1 MFSVHKKTVSF
12 LTRDCIRLDADLY
25 YPDSLGEF
33 PVLLMRQPYG
43 RKIASTVVYAHPSWY
58 ASQGYLVVIQDVRG
72 RGTSQGEFKLFE
84 NEIEDGFDT
93 INWAAQLPQSN
104 GKVGMYG
111 FSYQGMTQLYAAVH
125 QPPALKTICPA
136 MIAYNLYQDWAYEN
150 GAFCLQMN
158 LGWAIQ
164 LAAETAKLKG
174 DQDTFQ
180 KLYTASHNLPL
191 LDTIPVNPNI
201 LQQLAP
207 DSFYHDWLHRT
218 EDDPY
223 WQNLSP
229 EFLLEKVD
237 LPMLHIGGWFD
248 PHLRGN
254 FKLYQNMKSKS
265 QFPQHLIIGPWG
277 HLPWGRK
284 TGEIDYGKS
293 ASSFID
299 EYQIAWFDYF
309 LKGKSSQLLEKSP
322 IQLFEMG
329 SNQWRNL
336 ETLNSHQ
343 QHIFYLKSNGLA
355 SIQENAGQ
363 LVTDLLVETSENTET
378 IDTIVHDPWR
388 PVPSLGGHAG
398 FPSGSFE
405 RSSIDTRFDVLTY
418 TSQPLTEDL
427 FLQGEIQVEINV
439 QGDAPSFD
447 LCAIVSDVHP
457 DGSVYNF
464 SQGYRRVN
472 DSETKE
478 TITFSLQPICIKLA
492 QGNAIRLS
500 LSGANFP
507 AYAMNSGTNQ
517 FPYQTKLI
525 DYQVITLSVHLGG
538 TALSKII
545 FHLAQKTSN

>member
-1 MFSVHKKTVSF
+1 MFAVHKKTVSF
-12 LTRDCIRLDADLY
+12 LTRDYVRLDADLY

-72 RGTSQGEFKLFE
+72 RGTSQGEFKLFA
-84 NEIEDGFDT
+84 NEIEDGLET

-125 QPPALKTICPA
+125 QPSALKTICHA

-150 GAFCLQMN
+150 NAFCLQMN

-180 KLYTASHNLPL
+180 KLYAASRNLPL
-191 LDTIPVNPNI
+191 LDKIPVNPNI
-201 LQQLAP
+201 LKELAP
-207 DSFYHDWLHRT
+207 DSFYHDWLNRS

-254 FKLYQNMKSKS
+254 FKLYQNMKNKS
-265 QFPQHLIIGPWG
+265 QFPQHLIVGPWG

-284 TGEIDYGKS
+284 TGEINYGQS

-299 EYQIAWFDYF
+299 EYQIAWFDHF
-309 LKGKSSQLLEKSP
+309 LKGKQSQLLEKLP

-336 ETLNSHQ
+336 EALNSSQ
-343 QHIFYLKSNGLA
+343 QQTFYLKSNGLA
-355 SIQENAGQ
+355 NIQENAGQ
-363 LVTDLLVETSENTET
+363 LVTDLLLDMPKI

-405 RSSIDTRFDVLTY
+405 RSHLDTRFDVLTY
-418 TSQPLTEDL
+418 TSKPLTKDL
-427 FLQGEIQVEINV
+427 FLQGEIKVEINV
-439 QGDAPSFD
+439 QADTASFD
-447 LCAIVSDVHP
+447 LCAIVSEVYP

-472 DSETKE
+472 ASETE
-478 TITFSLQPICIKLA
+478 QTIPFFLQPICMKLA

-517 FPYQTKLI
+517 FPYETKLI
-525 DYQVITLSVHLGG
+525 DYQVITLSIHSGG

-545 FHLAQKTSN
+545 FHLSTKTSD

>member
-1 MFSVHKKTVSF
+1 MFAVHKKTVSF
-12 LTRDCIRLDADLY
+12 LTRDYVRLDADLY

-72 RGTSQGEFKLFE
+72 RGTSQGEFKLFA
-84 NEIEDGFDT
+84 NEIEDGLET
-93 INWAAQLPQSN
+93 LNWAAQLPQSN

-125 QPPALKTICPA
+125 QPSALKTICPA

-150 GAFCLQMN
+150 NAFCLQMN

-180 KLYTASHNLPL
+180 KLYAASRNLPL
-191 LDTIPVNPNI
+191 LDKIPVNPNI
-201 LQQLAP
+201 LKELAP
-207 DSFYHDWLHRT
+207 DSFYHDWLNRS

-254 FKLYQNMKSKS
+254 FKLYQNMKNKS
-265 QFPQHLIIGPWG
+265 QFPQHLIVGPWG

-284 TGEIDYGKS
+284 TGEINYGQS

-309 LKGKSSQLLEKSP
+309 LKGKQSQLLEKQP

-336 ETLNSHQ
+336 EALNSSQ
-343 QHIFYLKSNGLA
+343 QQTFYLKSNGLA
-355 SIQENAGQ
+355 NIQENAGQ
-363 LVTDLLVETSENTET
+363 LVTDLLLDMPKI

-405 RSSIDTRFDVLTY
+405 RSHLDTRFDVLTY
-418 TSQPLTEDL
+418 TSKPLTKDL
-427 FLQGEIQVEINV
+427 FLQGEIKVEINV
-439 QGDAPSFD
+439 QADTASFD
-447 LCAIVSDVHP
+447 LCAIVSEVYP

-464 SQGYRRVN
+464 SQSYRRVN
-472 DSETKE
+472 TSETE
-478 TITFSLQPICIKLA
+478 QTILFSLQPICMKLA

-517 FPYQTKLI
+517 FPYETKLI
-525 DYQVITLSVHLGG
+525 DYQVITLSIHSGG

-545 FHLAQKTSN
+545 FHLSTKTSD

>member
-1 MFSVHKKTVSF
+1 MFAVYKKTVSF
-12 LTRDCIRLDADLY
+12 LTRDYVRLDADLY

-72 RGTSQGEFKLFE
+72 RGTSQGEFKLFA
-84 NEIEDGFDT
+84 NEIEDGLET

-125 QPPALKTICPA
+125 QPSALKTICHA

-150 GAFCLQMN
+150 NAFCLQMN

-180 KLYTASHNLPL
+180 KLYAASRNLPL
-191 LDTIPVNPNI
+191 LDKIPVNPNI
-201 LQQLAP
+201 LKELAP
-207 DSFYHDWLHRT
+207 DSFYHDWLNRS

-254 FKLYQNMKSKS
+254 FKLYQNMKNKS
-265 QFPQHLIIGPWG
+265 QFPQHLIVGPWG

-284 TGEIDYGKS
+284 TGEINYGQS
-293 ASSFID
+293 ASSFIN

-309 LKGKSSQLLEKSP
+309 LKGKQSQLLEKQP

-336 ETLNSHQ
+336 EALNSSKQ
-343 QHIFYLKSNGLA
+343 QTFYLKSNGLA
-355 SIQENAGQ
+355 NIQENAGQ
-363 LVTDLLVETSENTET
+363 LVTDLLLDMPKI

-405 RSSIDTRFDVLTY
+405 RSHLDTRFDVLTY
-418 TSQPLTEDL
+418 TSKPLTKDL
-427 FLQGEIQVEINV
+427 FLQGEIKVEINV
-439 QGDAPSFD
+439 QADTASFD
-447 LCAIVSDVHP
+447 LCAIVSEVYP

-464 SQGYRRVN
+464 SQSYRRVN
-472 DSETKE
+472 TSETE
-478 TITFSLQPICIKLA
+478 QTILFSLQPICMKLA

-517 FPYQTKLI
+517 FPYETKLI
-525 DYQVITLSVHLGG
+525 DYQVITISIHSGG

-545 FHLAQKTSN
+545 FHLSTKTSD

>member
-1 MFSVHKKTVSF
+1 MFAVHKKTVSF
-12 LTRDCIRLDADLY
+12 LTRDYVRLDADLY

-72 RGTSQGEFKLFE
+72 RGTSQGEFKLFA
-84 NEIEDGFDT
+84 NEIEDGLET

-125 QPPALKTICPA
+125 QPSALKTICPA

-150 GAFCLQMN
+150 NAFCLQMN

-180 KLYTASHNLPL
+180 KLYAASRNLPL
-191 LDTIPVNPNI
+191 LDKIPVNPNI
-201 LQQLAP
+201 LKELAP
-207 DSFYHDWLHRT
+207 DSFYHDWLNRS

-254 FKLYQNMKSKS
+254 FKLYQNMKNKS
-265 QFPQHLIIGPWG
+265 QFPQHLIVGPWG

-284 TGEIDYGKS
+284 TGEINYGQS

-299 EYQIAWFDYF
+299 EYQIAWFDHF
-309 LKGKSSQLLEKSP
+309 LKGKQSQLLEKQP

-336 ETLNSHQ
+336 EALNSSQ
-343 QHIFYLKSNGLA
+343 QQTFYLKSNGLA
-355 SIQENAGQ
+355 NIQENAGQ
-363 LVTDLLVETSENTET
+363 LVTDLLLDMPKI

-405 RSSIDTRFDVLTY
+405 RSHLDTRFDVLTY
-418 TSQPLTEDL
+418 TSKPLTKDL
-427 FLQGEIQVEINV
+427 FLQGEIKVEINV
-439 QGDAPSFD
+439 QADTASFD
-447 LCAIVSDVHP
+447 LCAIVSEVYP

-464 SQGYRRVN
+464 SQSYRRVN
-472 DSETKE
+472 TSETE
-478 TITFSLQPICIKLA
+478 QTILFSLQPICMKLA

-507 AYAMNSGTNQ
+507 AYAINSGTKQ
-517 FPYQTKLI
+517 FPYETKLI
-525 DYQVITLSVHLGG
+525 DYQVITLSIHSGG

-545 FHLAQKTSN
+545 FHLSTKTSD

>member
-12 LTRDCIRLDADLY
+12 LTRDRIQLDADLY

-150 GAFCLQMN
+150 DAFCLQMN

-180 KLYTASHNLPL
+180 KLYAASRNLPL
-191 LDTIPVNPNI
+191 LDKIPINPSI
-201 LQQLAP
+201 LQELAP
-207 DSFYHDWLHRT
+207 DSFYHDWLNRP
-218 EDDPY
+218 ENDPY
-223 WQNLSP
+223 WRNLSP

-254 FKLYQNMKSKS
+254 FKLYQNMNNKS

-299 EYQIAWFDYF
+299 TYQIAWFDYF
-309 LKGKSSQLLEKSP
+309 LKGKDSQLLEKLP

-329 SNQWRNL
+329 SNQWRSF
-336 ETLNSHQ
+336 ETLNSDQ
-343 QHIFYLKSNGLA
+343 QHIFYLKSNELA
-355 SIQENAGQ
+355 NIQENAGQ
-363 LVTDLLVETSENTET
+363 LVTDLLLDTSENAEI

-398 FPSGSFE
+398 FPSGSCE

-427 FLQGEIQVEINV
+427 FLQGEINVEINV
-439 QGDAPSFD
+439 RADTSSFD
-447 LCAIVSDVHP
+447 LCAIVSEVTP

-464 SQGYRRVN
+464 SQGYKRIN
-472 DSETKE
+472 SLETE
-478 TITFSLQPICIKLA
+478 QTITFSLQPICIKLA
-492 QGNAIRLS
+492 QGNGIRLS

-507 AYAMNSGTNQ
+507 AYAMNSGINQ
-517 FPYQTKLI
+517 LPHETRLI
-525 DYQVITLSVHLGG
+525 DYQVITLSVSSGRI
-538 TALSKII
+538 ALSKII

>member
-1 MFSVHKKTVSF
+1 MFSVQKKTVSF
-12 LTRDCIRLDADLY
+12 LTRDHVRLDADLY

-84 NEIEDGFDT
+84 NEIEDGLET

-174 DQDTFQ
+174 DPDTFQ
-180 KLYTASHNLPL
+180 KLYAASRHLPL
-191 LDTIPVNPNI
+191 LDKIPVNPSI
-201 LQQLAP
+201 LQELAP
-207 DSFYHDWLHRT
+207 DSFYHDWLNRP
-218 EDDPY
+218 ENDSY

-248 PHLRGN
+248 LHLRGN
-254 FKLYQNMKSKS
+254 FKLYQNMENKS
-265 QFPQHLIIGPWG
+265 QFPQYLIVGPWG

-284 TGEIDYGKS
+284 TGEMNYGKS

-299 EYQIAWFDYF
+299 AYQIAWFDYF
-309 LKGKSSQLLEKSP
+309 LKGKSSQLLEKLP

-336 ETLNSHQ
+336 ETLNSSQ
-343 QHIFYLKSNGLA
+343 QQTFYLKSNGLA
-355 SIQENAGQ
+355 NTQENAGQ
-363 LVTDLLVETSENTET
+363 LVTDLLLETSENTET

-405 RSSIDTRFDVLTY
+405 RSHLDTRFDVLTY

-439 QGDAPSFD
+439 QGDTPSFD

-464 SQGYRRVN
+464 SQGYRRINAV
-472 DSETKE
+472 ETE
-478 TITFSLQPICIKLA
+478 QTITFSLQPICIKLA

-507 AYAMNSGTNQ
+507 AYGMNSGTNQ
-517 FPYQTKLI
+517 LSHETKLI
-525 DYQVITLSVHLGG
+525 DYQVITLSVYSGG
-538 TALSKII
+538 IALSKII
-545 FHLAQKTSN
+545 FH

>member
-1 MFSVHKKTVSF
+1 MFAVHKKTVSF
-12 LTRDCIRLDADLY
+12 LTRDYVRLDADLY

-72 RGTSQGEFKLFE
+72 RGTSQGEFKLFT
-84 NEIEDGFDT
+84 NEIEDGLET
-93 INWAAQLPQSN
+93 LNWAAQLPQSN
-104 GKVGMYG
+104 GKVAMYG

-150 GAFCLQMN
+150 NAFCLQMN

-174 DQDTFQ
+174 DQETFQ
-180 KLYTASHNLPL
+180 KLYAASRNLPL
-191 LDTIPVNPNI
+191 LDKIPVNPNI
-201 LQQLAP
+201 LKELAP
-207 DSFYHDWLHRT
+207 DSFYHDWLNRS

-254 FKLYQNMKSKS
+254 FKLYQNMKNKS
-265 QFPQHLIIGPWG
+265 QFPQHLIVGPWG

-284 TGEIDYGKS
+284 TGEINYGQS
-293 ASSFID
+293 ARSFID

-309 LKGKSSQLLEKSP
+309 LKGKQSQLLEKSP

-329 SNQWRNL
+329 SNQWRSL
-336 ETLNSHQ
+336 EALNSNQ
-343 QHIFYLKSNGLA
+343 QQTFYLKSNGLA
-355 SIQENAGQ
+355 NIQENAGQ
-363 LVTDLLVETSENTET
+363 LVTDLLLDTPKI

-405 RSSIDTRFDVLTY
+405 RSHLDTRFDVLTY
-418 TSQPLTEDL
+418 TSQPLTKDL
-427 FLQGEIQVEINV
+427 FLQGEITVEINV
-439 QGDAPSFD
+439 QADTASFD
-447 LCAIVSDVHP
+447 LCAIVSEVYP

-464 SQGYRRVN
+464 SQSYRRVN
-472 DSETKE
+472 TSETE
-478 TITFSLQPICIKLA
+478 QTILFSLQPICMKLA

-507 AYAMNSGTNQ
+507 TYAINSGTKQ
-517 FPYQTKLI
+517 FPYETKLI
-525 DYQVITLSVHLGG
+525 DYQVITLSIHSGG

-545 FHLAQKTSN
+545 FHLSTKTSD

>member
-1 MFSVHKKTVSF
+1 MFAVQQKTGSF
-12 LTRDCIRLDADLY
+12 FTRDHIRLDADLY
-25 YPDSLGEF
+25 YPDSLREF

-84 NEIEDGFDT
+84 NEIEDGLAT
-93 INWAAQLPQSN
+93 ISWVAQLPQSN

-136 MIAYNLYQDWAYEN
+136 MIAYNLYQYWAYEN

-158 LGWAIQ
+158 IGWAIQ

-191 LDTIPVNPNI
+191 LDKIPVNPNI

-248 PHLRGN
+248 LHLRGN
-254 FKLYQNMKSKS
+254 FKLYQNMKNKS
-265 QFPQHLIIGPWG
+265 QFPQHLIMGPWG

-284 TGEIDYGKS
+284 TGEINYGKS

-299 EYQIAWFDYF
+299 EYQIAWFDHF
-309 LKGKSSQLLEKSP
+309 LKDKKSHLLEKSS

-336 ETLNSHQ
+336 EALNSSQ
-343 QHIFYLKSNGLA
+343 QQIFYLKSNGLGN
-355 SIQENAGQ
+355 IQENAGQ
-363 LVTDLLVETSENTET
+363 LVTDLRLDTPKI

-405 RSSIDTRFDVLTY
+405 RSHLDTRFDILTY

-427 FLQGEIQVEINV
+427 FLQGEITVEINV
-439 QGDAPSFD
+439 QADTASFD
-447 LCAIVSDVHP
+447 LCAIVSEVYP
-457 DGSVYNF
+457 DASVYNF
-464 SQGYRRVN
+464 SQGYRRINAV
-472 DSETKE
+472 ETE
-478 TITFSLQPICIKLA
+478 QAITFFLQPICMKLA

-517 FPYQTKLI
+517 FAYETKLI
-525 DYQVITLSVHLGG
+525 DYQVITLSVYSGG

-545 FHLAQKTSN
+545 FHLSTKTSD

>member
-1 MFSVHKKTVSF
+1 MFAVHKKKVSF
-12 LTRDCIRLDADLY
+12 LTRDYVRLDADLY

-72 RGTSQGEFKLFE
+72 RGTSQGEFKLFA
-84 NEIEDGFDT
+84 NEIEDGLET
-93 INWAAQLPQSN
+93 LNWAAQLPQSN

-150 GAFCLQMN
+150 NAFCLQMN

-164 LAAETAKLKG
+164 LASETAKLKG
-174 DQDTFQ
+174 DQETFQ
-180 KLYTASHNLPL
+180 KLYAASRNLPL
-191 LDTIPVNPNI
+191 LDKIPVNPNI
-201 LQQLAP
+201 LKELAP
-207 DSFYHDWLHRT
+207 DSFYHDWLNRS

-254 FKLYQNMKSKS
+254 FKLYQNMKNKS
-265 QFPQHLIIGPWG
+265 QFPQHLIVGPWG

-284 TGEIDYGKS
+284 TGEINYGQS

-299 EYQIAWFDYF
+299 EYQIAWFDHF
-309 LKGKSSQLLEKSP
+309 LKGKQSQLLEKLP

-336 ETLNSHQ
+336 EALNSNQ
-343 QHIFYLKSNGLA
+343 QQTFYLKSNGLA
-355 SIQENAGQ
+355 NIQENAGQ
-363 LVTDLLVETSENTET
+363 LVTDLLLDMPKI

-405 RSSIDTRFDVLTY
+405 RSHLDTRFDVLTY
-418 TSQPLTEDL
+418 TSQPLTKDL
-427 FLQGEIQVEINV
+427 FLQGEIKVEINV
-439 QGDAPSFD
+439 QGDTASFD
-447 LCAIVSDVHP
+447 LCAIVSEVYP

-464 SQGYRRVN
+464 SQSYRRVN
-472 DSETKE
+472 TSETE
-478 TITFSLQPICIKLA
+478 QTILFSLQPICMKLA

-507 AYAMNSGTNQ
+507 AYAMNSGTKQ
-517 FPYQTKLI
+517 FPYETKLI
-525 DYQVITLSVHLGG
+525 DYQVITLSIHSGG

-545 FHLAQKTSN
+545 FHLSTKTSD

>member
-1 MFSVHKKTVSF
+1 MFAVHKKKVSF
-12 LTRDCIRLDADLY
+12 LTRDYVRLDADLY

-72 RGTSQGEFKLFE
+72 RGTSQGEFKLFT
-84 NEIEDGFDT
+84 NEIEDGLET
-93 INWAAQLPQSN
+93 LNWAAQLPQSN

-150 GAFCLQMN
+150 NAFCLQMN

-164 LAAETAKLKG
+164 LASETAKLKG
-174 DQDTFQ
+174 DQETFQ
-180 KLYTASHNLPL
+180 KLYAASRNLPL
-191 LDTIPVNPNI
+191 LDKIPVNPNI
-201 LQQLAP
+201 LKELAP
-207 DSFYHDWLHRT
+207 DSFYHDWLNRS

-254 FKLYQNMKSKS
+254 FKLYQNMKNKS
-265 QFPQHLIIGPWG
+265 QFPQHLIVGPWG

-284 TGEIDYGKS
+284 TGEINYGQS

-299 EYQIAWFDYF
+299 EYQIAWFDHF
-309 LKGKSSQLLEKSP
+309 LKGKQSQLLEKLP

-336 ETLNSHQ
+336 EALNSNQ
-343 QHIFYLKSNGLA
+343 QQTFYLKSNGLA
-355 SIQENAGQ
+355 NIQENAGQ
-363 LVTDLLVETSENTET
+363 LVTDLLLDMPKI

-405 RSSIDTRFDVLTY
+405 RSHLDTRFDVLTY
-418 TSQPLTEDL
+418 TSQPLTKDL
-427 FLQGEIQVEINV
+427 FLQGEIKVEINV
-439 QGDAPSFD
+439 QGDTASFD
-447 LCAIVSDVHP
+447 LCAIVSEVYP

-464 SQGYRRVN
+464 SQSYRRVN
-472 DSETKE
+472 TSETE
-478 TITFSLQPICIKLA
+478 QTILFSLQPICMKLA

-507 AYAMNSGTNQ
+507 AYAMNSGTKQ
-517 FPYQTKLI
+517 FPYETKLI
-525 DYQVITLSVHLGG
+525 DYQVITLSIHSGG

-545 FHLAQKTSN
+545 FHLSTKTSD

>member
-12 LTRDCIRLDADLY
+12 LTRDCLRLDADLY
-25 YPDSLGEF
+25 YPDRLGEF

-84 NEIEDGFDT
+84 NEIEDGLET

-180 KLYTASHNLPL
+180 KLYAASRNLPL
-191 LDTIPVNPNI
+191 LETIPVNPPI
-201 LQQLAP
+201 LQNLAP
-207 DSFYHDWLHRT
+207 DSFYHDWLNRP
-218 EDDPY
+218 ENDPY

-254 FKLYQNMKSKS
+254 CKLYQNMKNKS
-265 QFPQHLIIGPWG
+265 QFPQHLIVGPWG

-299 EYQIAWFDYF
+299 AYQIAWFDYF

-322 IQLFEMG
+322 IQLFEVG

-336 ETLNSHQ
+336 ETLNSSQ
-343 QHIFYLKSNGLA
+343 QQTFYLKSNGLA
-355 SIQENAGQ
+355 NTQENAGQ
-363 LVTDLLVETSENTET
+363 LVTDLRLDTPKI

-398 FPSGSFE
+398 FPSGSCE

-427 FLQGEIQVEINV
+427 FLQGEIKVEINV
-439 QGDAPSFD
+439 QGDTPSFD
-447 LCAIVSDVHP
+447 LCAVVSEVRP

-472 DSETKE
+472 ASETKE

-507 AYAMNSGTNQ
+507 AYGMNSGTNQ
-517 FPYQTKLI
+517 LPHETKLI
-525 DYQVITLSVHLGG
+525 DYQVITLSVYSGG
-538 TALSKII
+538 IALSKII

>member
-1 MFSVHKKTVSF
+1 MFAVHKKTVSF
-12 LTRDCIRLDADLY
+12 LTRDYVRLDADLY

-72 RGTSQGEFKLFE
+72 RGTSQGEFKLFT
-84 NEIEDGFDT
+84 NEIEDGLET
-93 INWAAQLPQSN
+93 LNWAAQLPQSN
-104 GKVGMYG
+104 GKVAMYG

-150 GAFCLQMN
+150 NAFCLQMN

-174 DQDTFQ
+174 DQETFQ
-180 KLYTASHNLPL
+180 KLYAASRNLPL
-191 LDTIPVNPNI
+191 LDKIPVNPNI
-201 LQQLAP
+201 LKELAP
-207 DSFYHDWLHRT
+207 DSFYHDWLNRS

-254 FKLYQNMKSKS
+254 FKLYQNMKNKS
-265 QFPQHLIIGPWG
+265 QFLQHFIIGPWG

-284 TGEIDYGKS
+284 TGEINYGQS

-309 LKGKSSQLLEKSP
+309 LKGKQSQLLEKLP

-336 ETLNSHQ
+336 EALNSNQ
-343 QHIFYLKSNGLA
+343 QQTFYLKSNGLA
-355 SIQENAGQ
+355 NIQENAGQ
-363 LVTDLLVETSENTET
+363 LVTDLLLDMPKI

-405 RSSIDTRFDVLTY
+405 RSHLDTRFDVLTY
-418 TSQPLTEDL
+418 TSQPLTKDL
-427 FLQGEIQVEINV
+427 FLQGEIKVEINV
-439 QGDAPSFD
+439 QADTASFD
-447 LCAIVSDVHP
+447 LCAIVSEVYP

-464 SQGYRRVN
+464 SQSYRRVN
-472 DSETKE
+472 TSETE
-478 TITFSLQPICIKLA
+478 QTILFSLQPICMKLA

-507 AYAMNSGTNQ
+507 AYAINSGTKQ
-517 FPYQTKLI
+517 FPYETKLI
-525 DYQVITLSVHLGG
+525 DYQVITLSIHSGG

-545 FHLAQKTSN
+545 FHLSTKTSD

>member
-1 MFSVHKKTVSF
+1 MFAVHKKTVSF
-12 LTRDCIRLDADLY
+12 LTRDYVRLDADLY

-72 RGTSQGEFKLFE
+72 RGTSQGEFKLFA
-84 NEIEDGFDT
+84 NEIEDGLET

-125 QPPALKTICPA
+125 QPSALKTICPA

-150 GAFCLQMN
+150 NAFCLQMN

-180 KLYTASHNLPL
+180 KLYAASRNLPL
-191 LDTIPVNPNI
+191 LDKIPVNPNI
-201 LQQLAP
+201 LKELAP
-207 DSFYHDWLHRT
+207 DSFYHDWLNRS

-254 FKLYQNMKSKS
+254 FKLYQNMKNKS
-265 QFPQHLIIGPWG
+265 QFPQHLIVGPWG

-284 TGEIDYGKS
+284 TGEINYGQS

-309 LKGKSSQLLEKSP
+309 LKGKQSQLLEKLP

-336 ETLNSHQ
+336 EALNSSQ
-343 QHIFYLKSNGLA
+343 QQTFYLKSNGLA
-355 SIQENAGQ
+355 NIQENAGQ
-363 LVTDLLVETSENTET
+363 LVTDLLLDMPKI

-405 RSSIDTRFDVLTY
+405 RSHLDTRFDVLTY
-418 TSQPLTEDL
+418 TSQPLTKDL
-427 FLQGEIQVEINV
+427 FLQGEIKVEINV
-439 QGDAPSFD
+439 QADTASFD
-447 LCAIVSDVHP
+447 LCAIVSEVYP

-464 SQGYRRVN
+464 SQSYRRVN
-472 DSETKE
+472 TSETE
-478 TITFSLQPICIKLA
+478 QTIPFFLQPICMKLA

-507 AYAMNSGTNQ
+507 AYAMNSGTKQ
-517 FPYQTKLI
+517 FPYETKLI
-525 DYQVITLSVHLGG
+525 DYQVITLSIHSGG

-545 FHLAQKTSN
+545 FHLSTKTSD

>member
-1 MFSVHKKTVSF
+1 MFAVHKKTVSF
-12 LTRDCIRLDADLY
+12 LTRDYVRLDADLY

-72 RGTSQGEFKLFE
+72 RGTSQGEFKLFA
-84 NEIEDGFDT
+84 NEIEDGLET

-125 QPPALKTICPA
+125 QPSALKTICPA

-150 GAFCLQMN
+150 NAFCLQMN

-180 KLYTASHNLPL
+180 KLYAASRNLPL
-191 LDTIPVNPNI
+191 FDKIPVNPNI
-201 LQQLAP
+201 LKELAP
-207 DSFYHDWLHRT
+207 DSFYHDWLNRS

-254 FKLYQNMKSKS
+254 FKLYQNMKNKS
-265 QFPQHLIIGPWG
+265 QFLQHFIIGPWG

-284 TGEIDYGKS
+284 TGEINYGQS
-293 ASSFID
+293 ASSFIN

-309 LKGKSSQLLEKSP
+309 LKGKQSQLLEKQP

-336 ETLNSHQ
+336 EALNSSQ
-343 QHIFYLKSNGLA
+343 QQTFYLKSNGLA
-355 SIQENAGQ
+355 NIQENAGQ
-363 LVTDLLVETSENTET
+363 LVTDLLLDMPKI

-405 RSSIDTRFDVLTY
+405 RSHLDTRFDVLTY
-418 TSQPLTEDL
+418 TSKPLTKDL
-427 FLQGEIQVEINV
+427 FLQGEIKVEINV
-439 QGDAPSFD
+439 QADTASFD
-447 LCAIVSDVHP
+447 LCAIVSEVYP

-472 DSETKE
+472 ASETE
-478 TITFSLQPICIKLA
+478 QTIPFFLQPICMKLA

-507 AYAMNSGTNQ
+507 AYAINSGTKQ
-517 FPYQTKLI
+517 FPYETKLI
-525 DYQVITLSVHLGG
+525 DYQVITLSIHSGG

-545 FHLAQKTSN
+545 FHLSNKTSD

>member
-1 MFSVHKKTVSF
+1 MFSVCKKTVSF
-12 LTRDCIRLDADLY
+12 LTCDAAGALRDRIRLDADLY

-72 RGTSQGEFKLFE
+72 RGTSQGEFKLFV
-84 NEIEDGFDT
+84 NEIEDGLET

-150 GAFCLQMN
+150 NAFCLQMN

-180 KLYTASHNLPL
+180 KLYTASRNLPL
-191 LDTIPVNPNI
+191 LDKIPVDPNI
-201 LQQLAP
+201 LQELAA
-207 DSFYHDWLHRT
+207 DSFYYDWLNRP

-229 EFLLEKVD
+229 EFLLEKID

-248 PHLRGN
+248 SHLRGN
-254 FKLYQNMKSKS
+254 FKLYQNIKNKS

-284 TGEIDYGKS
+284 TGEINYGKS

-309 LKGKSSQLLEKSP
+309 LKGKDSQLLEKLP
-322 IQLFEMG
+322 IHLFEMG

-336 ETLNSHQ
+336 EGLNSSQ
-343 QHIFYLKSNGLA
+343 QQTFYLKSNGLA
-355 SIQENAGQ
+355 NIQENAGQ
-363 LVTDLLVETSENTET
+363 LVTDLRLDTPKI

-405 RSSIDTRFDVLTY
+405 RSHLDTRFDVLTY
-418 TSQPLTEDL
+418 TSQPLIEDL
-427 FLQGEIQVEINV
+427 FLQREIKVEINV
-439 QGDAPSFD
+439 QADTSSFD
-447 LCAIVSDVHP
+447 LCAIVSEVYP
-457 DGSVYNF
+457 DGAVYNF

-472 DSETKE
+472 TSETE
-478 TITFSLQPICIKLA
+478 QTITFFLQPICMKLA

-507 AYAMNSGTNQ
+507 AYAINSGTNQ
-517 FPYQTKLI
+517 FPSETKLI
-525 DYQVITLSVHLGG
+525 DYQVITLSVYSGG
-538 TALSKII
+538 IALSKII
-545 FHLAQKTSN
+545 FHLS

>member
-1 MFSVHKKTVSF
+1 MFAVHKKTVSF
-12 LTRDCIRLDADLY
+12 LTRDYVRLDADLY

-72 RGTSQGEFKLFE
+72 RGTSQGEFKLFT
-84 NEIEDGFDT
+84 NEIEDGLET
-93 INWAAQLPQSN
+93 LNWAAQLPQSN
-104 GKVGMYG
+104 GKVAMYG

-150 GAFCLQMN
+150 NAFCLQMN

-174 DQDTFQ
+174 DQETFQ
-180 KLYTASHNLPL
+180 KLYAASRNLPL
-191 LDTIPVNPNI
+191 LDKIPVNPNI
-201 LQQLAP
+201 LKELAP
-207 DSFYHDWLHRT
+207 DSFYHDWLNRS

-254 FKLYQNMKSKS
+254 FKLYQNMKNKS
-265 QFPQHLIIGPWG
+265 QFLQHFIIGPWG

-284 TGEIDYGKS
+284 TGEINYGQS

-309 LKGKSSQLLEKSP
+309 LKGKQSQLLEKLP

-336 ETLNSHQ
+336 EALNSNQ
-343 QHIFYLKSNGLA
+343 QQTFYLKSNGLA
-355 SIQENAGQ
+355 NIQENAGQ
-363 LVTDLLVETSENTET
+363 LVTDLLLDMPKI

-405 RSSIDTRFDVLTY
+405 RSHLDTRFDVLTY
-418 TSQPLTEDL
+418 TSQPLAEDL
-427 FLQGEIQVEINV
+427 CLQGEIKVEINV
-439 QGDAPSFD
+439 QADTASFD
-447 LCAIVSDVHP
+447 LCAIVSEVYP

-464 SQGYRRVN
+464 SQSYRRVN
-472 DSETKE
+472 TSETE
-478 TITFSLQPICIKLA
+478 QTILFSLQPICMKLA

-507 AYAMNSGTNQ
+507 EYAMNSGTNQ
-517 FPYQTKLI
+517 FPYETKLI
-525 DYQVITLSVHLGG
+525 DYQVITLSIHSGG

-545 FHLAQKTSN
+545 FHLSTKTSD